1 MLSMDSWGLRLGSE
15 ALGGRYSGIGSA
27 GFENLTAPAAV
38 GTRDF
43 EEPPLTVPLSPRH
56 RPAVCS
62 WVGFASRL
70 FTSAEG
76 PAYQRNE
83 HVDKDPD
90 GPAVPH

>member
-1 MLSMDSWGLRLGSE
+1 MLSMDSCGLRLGSE
-15 ALGGRYSGIGSA
+15 A
-27 GFENLTAPAAV
+27 
-38 GTRDF
+38 
-43 EEPPLTVPLSPRH
+43 
-56 RPAVCS
+56 VCS
-62 WVGFASRL
+62 WIGFASRL

>member
-1 MLSMDSWGLRLGSE
+1 MRACAPDSLSRCRRGRLRE
-15 ALGGRYSGIGSA
+15 R
-27 GFENLTAPAAV
+27 FPAPAAV
-38 GTRDF
+38 GTHDF
-43 EEPPLTVPLSPRH
+43 EERPLTVQLRPRR

-76 PAYQRNE
+76 PAHQRNE